1 MYLSVTD
8 IVFRKKKGVIMTRP
22 SQDISYP
29 KYLFRQGKSSR
40 AYELFGAHPAR
51 RGYRFRVWAPHAR
64 AVAVAGDF
72 NNWDPDQTPMRQLE
86 DDPEIWECVCEE
98 ASCGDCYK
106 YAITT
111 ADGRLIYKADPYGFS
126 AEPPQEKEIRQMASR
141 LTSLDT
147 GHLWTDQSYLKRR
160 ASMNPYTSPMNIYE
174 VHLGSWQ
181 RHDDGSYYSYRETAD
196 ALIPYVKDM
205 GFTHMELLPVMEY
218 PYDGSWGYQS
228 TGYFSVT
235 SRFGEPE
242 DFVYFVNKAHENG
255 IGVILD
261 WVPAHFPKDAYGLID
276 FDGDFLYED
285 SDPLRREHKEWGTR
299 AFDFG
304 RNEVRSF
311 LLSSAA
317 FWCDVYHAD
326 GIRVDAVSAMLYLDY
341 CRQDGEWR
349 PNKDGGK
356 ENLEAISF
364 LKLLNESIL
373 TEFPGVLMIAEEST
387 AWPLITM
394 PPSVGGLGFN
404 FKWNMG
410 WMNDTLEYFQTDPLF
425 RRGVHNKLT
434 FSITYAWSEN
444 YILPISHD
452 EVVHGKHSLLDKMP
466 GDYDSKFAGARVF
479 FTYMMTHPG
488 KKLLFM
494 GSEFGQFIE
503 WNEKQKLDWLLLD
516 YDQHRR
522 LKEYLRELNQLY
534 LQKRALWSMD
544 NSWDGF
550 RWIDA
555 DDGDRNI
562 FSYYRIGDD
571 GRVCLCILNLSG
583 NLWTNAEIGVPAAD
597 HYELLLD
604 SDLKRFGGSGKRRR
618 KKYRVIRGERNGF
631 PQHLKLNLPPLSA
644 ILLENA
650 EG

>member
-1 MYLSVTD
+1 MSRT
-8 IVFRKKKGVIMTRP
+8 
-22 SQDISYP
+22 SHDISYP
-29 KYLFRQGKSSR
+29 KYLFHQGKASR
-40 AYELFGAHPAR
+40 CYELFGAHPADTG
-51 RGYRFRVWAPHAR
+51 GYLFRVWAPHAQ
-64 AVAVAGDF
+64 AVAIAGDF
-72 NNWDPDQTPMRQLE
+72 NDWDPGRTPLHPLA
-86 DDPEIWECVCEE
+86 DDPEIWECVCED
-98 ASCGDCYK
+98 ARSGDCYK

-111 ADGRLIYKADPYGFS
+111 QDGSLIYKADPYGFS
-126 AEPPQEKEIRQMASR
+126 AEPPQEDEIRQMASR
-141 LTSLDT
+141 LTDADMAS
-147 GHLWTDQSYLKRR
+147 LWTDDEYLKHR

-196 ALIPYVKDM
+196 ELIPYVKDM
-205 GFTHMELLPVMEY
+205 GYTHMEVLPVMEY
-218 PYDGSWGYQS
+218 PFDGSWGYQS

-235 SRFGEPE
+235 SRFGEPA

-261 WVPAHFPKDAYGLID
+261 WVPAHFPKDAFGLVE

-285 SDPLRREHKEWGTR
+285 SDPLRREHKEWGTH

-341 CRQDGEWR
+341 CRKDGEWR
-349 PNKDGGK
+349 PNKDGGR
-356 ENLEAISF
+356 ENLEAVSF
-364 LKLLNESIL
+364 LQELNQSIL

-394 PPSVGGLGFN
+394 PPSIGGLGFN

-410 WMNDTLEYFQTDPLF
+410 WMNDSLEYFETDPLF

-444 YILPISHD
+444 FILPISHD
-452 EVVHGKHSLLDKMP
+452 EVVHGKRSLLDKMP
-466 GDYDSKFAGARVF
+466 GDYDSKFAGARTF

-494 GSEFGQFIE
+494 GCEFGQFIE
-503 WNEKQKLDWLLLD
+503 WNEKQKLDWLLLL
-516 YDQHRR
+516 YEPHRR
-522 LKEYLRELNQLY
+522 LRDFLRELNQLY
-534 LQKRALWSMD
+534 LNKRAFWSMD

-550 RWIDA
+550 RWINA
-555 DDGDRNI
+555 DDGD
-562 FSYYRIGDD
+562 
-571 GRVCLCILNLSG
+571 
-583 NLWTNAEIGVPAAD
+583 
-597 HYELLLD
+597 H
-604 SDLKRFGGSGKRRR
+604 
-618 KKYRVIRGERNGF
+618 NG
-631 PQHLKLNLPPLSA
+631 
-644 ILLENA
+644 
-650 EG
+650 